1 MYRAAVVPTRTT
13 AALLRCLL
21 NQRAVVDRCHL
32 LVNYRQLAT
41 AVLRH
46 PAAGLHICLRS
57 CSSSSNESR
66 TAVGR
71 GAGLDTFYYPKCF
84 GSAFFVC
91 GSRYLFHEKPDQS

>member
-1 MYRAAVVPTRTT
+1 MLKRKMYRAAVVPTRTT
-13 AALLRCLL
+13 AVLLRCLL
-21 NQRAVVDRCHL
+21 NRRAVVDRCHL
-32 LVNYRQLAT
+32 LVNYRQMAT

-71 GAGLDTFYYPKCF
+71 GGGGPA
-84 GSAFFVC
+84 
-91 GSRYLFHEKPDQS
+91 